1 MPSKI
6 SSVLLVSAVVALVVG
21 VAAGYLARTGEIST
35 FEKDLTKAKE
45 GKGMIEEELKAAKAN
60 LAKATES
67 KSMLEAEL
75 KGKPAAVRLI
85 PEKGQMAHDL
95 WLIIVPVEGGKYAIS
110 VRAEGLEAK
119 GVYLVEGVTRTVM
132 KAVPIAP
139 TVPASEFVADE
150 KGDGLYWLVLDK
162 DPRVTFEKILILFLP
177 EMQMEKAVMVA
188 AATLG

>member
-21 VAAGYLARTGEIST
+21 VAAGYLARTGEISA

-75 KGKPAAVRLI
+75 KGKPTAIRLI

-95 WLIIVPVEGGKYAIS
+95 WLIIVPVEGGKYAVS

-139 TVPASEFVADE
+139 TVPASEFAADE
-150 KGDGLYWLVLDK
+150 KGNGLYWVILDM